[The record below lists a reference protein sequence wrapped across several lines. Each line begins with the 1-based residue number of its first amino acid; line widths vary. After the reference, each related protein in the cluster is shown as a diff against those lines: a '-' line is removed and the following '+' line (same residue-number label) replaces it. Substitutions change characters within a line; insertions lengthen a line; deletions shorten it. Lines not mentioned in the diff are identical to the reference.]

1 MKNFLI
7 LIFSVFLLG
16 SCKSFKSSTKK
27 YFDKSEVFK
36 QNFTGFSLVDLSENK
51 VVFEKNA
58 DKYFQPASNNKLFTL
73 YAGLK
78 SLGDSVSALKYITK
92 GDSLIFWGT
101 GDPSLLHADLP
112 KSNVIDFLIKRP
124 EKLFY
129 SNSNEVKNKFGS
141 GWMLED
147 YNEYYQAEISALPI
161 YGNIIRITKSRQD
174 EDFNVSPEVAIACVD
189 SASNNL
195 KMVTREFGSSCFS
208 FPNSK
213 NLPKKFTQ
221 DIPFDYKS
229 VFKEILEKSVGK
241 RIEIISFQMPTNH
254 KSVFSIKSDSLYK
267 RMLLVSDNMIAE
279 QIILLASKSDTLD
292 TSKSIANIL
301 KTHLSDLPDKPR
313 WVDGSGL
320 SRYNLT
326 TPRSLV
332 YVLKKIFAEFP
343 KERIF
348 DLMPSNTEGIYAKSG
363 SYSNNYNLSGYLIGN
378 SGKTYAFSFMN
389 NNFMIPSKEIRKEVE
404 RILIGLRGKL

>member
-7 LIFSVFLLG
+7 LIFSIFLLS
-16 SCKSFKSSTKK
+16 SCKSLKSSTKK

-36 QNFTGFSLVDLSENK
+36 QNFTGFSLVEISDNK

-58 DKYFQPASNNKLFTL
+58 DKYFQPASNSKLFTL

-78 SLGDSVSALKYITK
+78 TLGDSVPALKYITK

-101 GDPSLLHADLP
+101 GDPSLLHPDLP
-112 KSNVIDFLIKRP
+112 KSKVIDFLKNRP
-124 EKLFY
+124 EKLFF

-147 YNEYYQAEISALPI
+147 YNEYYQAEISALPV
-161 YGNIIRITKSRQD
+161 YGNIIRITKSAKD
-174 EDFNVSPEVAIACVD
+174 LELILSPEEAISCVD
-189 SASNNL
+189 SATNNL
-195 KMVTREFGSSCFS
+195 KMVTREFGSSCYS
-208 FPNSK
+208 FPDAK
-213 NLPKKFTQ
+213 NLPDKFQQ
-221 DIPFDYKS
+221 DIPFDYDDEIVELIIKS
-229 VFKEILEKSVGK
+229 VSKPIY
-241 RIEIISFQMPTNH
+241 IINYPLPSDYKTL
-254 KSVFSIKSDSLYK
+254 FSIKSDSLYK

-292 TSKSIANIL
+292 TPKSIANIL

-332 YVLKKIFAEFP
+332 HVLKKIYTEFP

-378 SGKTYAFSFMN
+378 SSKTYAFSFMN
-389 NNFMIPSKEIRKEVE
+389 NNFMISSKEIRNEVE
-404 RILIGLRGKL
+404 RILIGLQGKL

>member
-1 MKNFLI
+1 MKNLLI

-16 SCKSFKSSTKK
+16 SCKNALTYK
-27 YFDKSEVFK
+27 YTFRNHASA
-36 QNFTGFSLVDLSENK
+36 NNYLSGFSIFDLKENK
-51 VVFEKNA
+51 TLYQRNSNR
-58 DKYFQPASNNKLFTL
+58 YFQPASNNKLFTL

-78 SLGDSVSALKYITK
+78 SLGDSVPALKYIIK

-101 GDPSLLHADLP
+101 GDPSLLHPDLP
-112 KSNVIDFLIKRP
+112 KSNVINFLKNRP
-124 EKLFY
+124 EKLYF
-129 SNSNEVKNKFGS
+129 SISNEVKNRFGS
-141 GWMLED
+141 GWMIED

-161 YGNIIRITKSRQD
+161 YGNIFRVTKSAQD
-174 EDFNVSPEVAIACVD
+174 SNLKITPEEAIACVD

-195 KMVTREFGSSCFS
+195 KSVFREFGSSCFS
-208 FPNSK
+208 FPDSK
-213 NLPKKFTQ
+213 NLPEKFTQ

-241 RIEIISFQMPTNH
+241 RVEIINFQLPTNY

-332 YVLKKIFAEFP
+332 HVLKKIYAEFP

-348 DLMPSNTEGIYAKSG
+348 DLMPSNIEGIYAKSG